1 MSHAE
6 RLHSRSQSREIQLSP
21 LQECPEPRNAPLA
34 PEVPCV
40 SEHLLLFKMVG
51 SWLKKRQQ
59 SRYLVIS
66 PTLPPATFFLFSKIR
81 TLVVKPLSSVCKAL
95 SLSGIHEWLYE
106 KWKIFGEG
114 KGTRNSVIG
123 DHHAQFT
130 GELKAVL
137 LKLRLL
143 MLWKRIPI

>member
-59 SRYLVIS
+59 SRYCWLFH
-66 PTLPPATFFLFSKIR
+66 LLCLQQLFSCFLKSE
-81 TLVVKPLSSVCKAL
+81 LWWLNLFPLSARRFPFLVFMSDYMRN
-95 SLSGIHEWLYE
+95 ER
-106 KWKIFGEG
+106 FGEG